1 MSIASTTSFPVST
14 AAPVARARRRT
25 SLAARGEPM
34 VWLTGGCVAAAV
46 LMIIGLLAYIVF
58 EGFSTFWPQ
67 PLVQVTVK
75 EGDVTKVVVGEP
87 ARHDV
92 YVYSQQVPIAEDIK
106 SIPGMSASVVKAD
119 EKDGYKTVRFEIP
132 RTLYKTGNFDLTGE
146 DFTWVEDRNIIGTE
160 RPEWGL
166 VVERTAWGNAYGT
179 LESVTVNGQ
188 TTTGAD
194 AAWAKFNE
202 VHGSMLALADQVRD
216 VEKDEMG
223 DVSREQDD
231 IRLELAGV
239 RRTHGEG
246 SPEYTA
252 TVERVAQRQRELDG
266 RMNVLRSEVKALR
279 DRMATATIA
288 VRAPTGQIIPADRA
302 NPDGPMLVAQVVRTY
317 PANTLSFFAKLKVYV
332 GRWVEF
338 LFGEPRE
345 ANTEGGVWPAIVG
358 TILLTFVMVIFVV
371 PVGVIAALYLREYAK
386 QGPLVSFVRIS
397 VNNLAGVPSIV
408 YGVFGLGFFC
418 YIVGGYLDSGP
429 GKGALHSG
437 PWAGLV
443 LATVVVIGIGAGL
456 TFFFSLFTREKDRGL
471 PGTLFK
477 IGLFVV
483 WLVAAGMVVAIAWTT
498 PFFHGFFETRAA
510 EGSPTLGKSAM
521 IWASMTLAILTLP
534 LVIVATEEALAA
546 VPRSMREG
554 SYACGASKWQTI
566 RKIVL
571 PRAMPGVMTGMILA
585 IARGAGEVAPIMLV
599 GAVKLAP
606 ELPISWRPSEMFGVN
621 RSFMHLGFHIFDL
634 AFQSRNSMAALPM
647 AYTTTFLLIVIVVLL
662 NVAAIFIRSRLRKA
676 YAGGA
681 F

>member
-1 MSIASTTSFPVST
+1 MSQATATTSSSIPAGVVKAT
-14 AAPVARARRRT
+14 ARTRRRT

-46 LMIIGLLAYIVF
+46 LMTIGLLLFIVTQ
-58 EGFSTFWPQ
+58 GFATFWPAA
-67 PLVQVTVK
+67 LEQVTVR
-75 EGDVTKVVVGEP
+75 EGDVTRVVLGEP
-87 ARHDV
+87 TRHDV
-92 YVYSQQVPIAEDIK
+92 YTYTEQVPVSQTVD
-106 SIPGMSASVVKAD
+106 PASVVSVDKKA
-119 EKDGYKTVRFEIP
+119 GVQTVRYDIA
-132 RTLYKTGNFDLTGE
+132 RSLYKTGNFDLTGE
-146 DFTWVEDRNIIGTE
+146 DYRWVEERNVVDRA
-160 RPEWGL
+160 RPQWGL

-179 LESVTVNGQ
+179 LEAVTVDGK
-188 TTTGAD
+188 TTSGAE

-202 VHGSMLALADQVRD
+202 VHGAMRHLDDQVRD
-216 VEKDEMG
+216 IEKNEMG
-223 DVSREQDD
+223 EISREQDEM
-231 IRLELAGV
+231 RLALSVVSNEF
-239 RRTHGEG
+239 GET
-246 SPEYTA
+246 SPEYKA
-252 TVERVAQRQRELDG
+252 KVAEFDARQKELDG
-266 RMNVLRSEVKALR
+266 QVTVLRKQAADLR
-279 DRMATATIA
+279 AKMATATIT
-288 VRAPTGQIIPADRA
+288 VRASGGEIIPADRTK
-302 NPDGPMLVAQVVRTY
+302 PDEPLLVAQVVRTY
-317 PANTLSFFAKLKVYV
+317 AANQLSMGDKFGVYL
-332 GRWVEF
+332 GRWWEF
-338 LFGEPRE
+338 LTDEPRE
-345 ANTEGGVWPAIVG
+345 ANTEGGVFPAIVG
-358 TILLTFVMVIFVV
+358 TVLLTFVMVIFVV
-371 PVGVIAALYLREYAK
+371 PIGVVAALYLREYAK

-418 YIVGGYLDSGP
+418 YIIGRYLDRGP
-429 GKGALHSG
+429 DTPMAAAQWGGFA
-437 PWAGLV
+437 
-443 LATVVVIGIGAGL
+443 LATLAVVGIGAGL
-456 TFFFSLFTREKDRGL
+456 TIFFNVFTRESDRGTAGL
-471 PGTLFK
+471 ALKVVLF
-477 IGLFVV
+477 LV
-483 WLVAAGMVVAIAWTT
+483 WLSSVAMILGLLWTT
-498 PFFHGFFETRAA
+498 PFFHGFFAARSA

-566 RKIVL
+566 RRIVL

-606 ELPISWRPSEMFGVN
+606 ELPISASPSELFGVN

-634 AFQSRNSMAALPM
+634 AFQSRNSLAALPM